1 MVIMKYK
8 IPLLS
13 SVMMSTTA
21 CFTTDPI
28 VGEWTLSSSDE
39 LCMEYSKSYSY
50 DGYNASYSTQICL
63 DFDAIRMS
71 VENIKDA
78 GLQSTI
84 LEQSG
89 TVSMSYAFESP
100 DESYSESYTYD
111 MIQGDALDIELIE
124 ESDNSYRMSMEM
136 GVLDPELEDDET
148 VDMVDLE
155 FNCTLSESSMECEFT
170 SVDFGDE
177 DSDAD
182 EDYYENL
189 NFSGTLTFGK

>member
-1 MVIMKYK
+1 MKYK
-8 IPLLS
+8 TPLLS

-28 VGEWTLSSSDE
+28 VGEWNLSSSDE
-39 LCMEYSKSYSY
+39 LCMEYTKSYSY
-50 DGYNASYSTQICL
+50 EGYNASYSTQICF

-89 TVSMSYAFESP
+89 SVTVSYAFESP
-100 DESYSESYTYD
+100 DESESDSYTYD
-111 MIQGDALDIELIE
+111 MLQGDELDIELIE
-124 ESDNSYRMSMEM
+124 ESDNSYRMSMEV

-155 FNCTLSESSMECEFT
+155 FNCTVSDSSMECEFT
-170 SVDFGDE
+170 SFDFGDDDPDE
-177 DSDAD
+177 AAD
-182 EDYYENL
+182 FYENM
-189 NFSGTLTFGK
+189 NFSGSLTFGK